1 MTRVREH
8 FGVAALILAAAVAL
22 GCAPRSTAALERAR
36 AAYQDAS
43 RDEQVI
49 ENAPLALQ
57 DAEQTLEKAER
68 SPNEKDTAS
77 LAYVVERKVEIAKA
91 NADERV
97 AEELARRLGREQKAS
112 APGGC
117 GDRRP
122 HHRPPGSGTARDNGA
137 RSCRPIDG
145 RVDARPARP

>member
-1 MTRVREH
+1 MTPVRELH
-8 FGVAALILAAAVAL
+8 GIAGLIVASVVAH
-22 GCAPRSTAALERAR
+22 GCAPHSTAALERAR

-43 RDEQVI
+43 RDQQVT

-77 LAYVVERKVEIAKA
+77 LAYMVERKVEIARA
-91 NADERV
+91 NAEERL
-97 AEELARRLGREQKAS
+97 AEKLASRLSGEQAR
-112 APGGC
+112 AGTDC

-122 HHRPPGSGTARDNGA
+122 RHRRPGSGSARLSGA
-137 RSCRPIDG
+137 RRCGPADG
-145 RVDARPARP
+145 RIDARPARP

>member
-8 FGVAALILAAAVAL
+8 FGAAALMLAAVAL

-97 AEELARRLGREQKAS
+97 AEELASHLDRARGE
-112 APGGC
+112 C
-117 GDRRP
+117 GDRPPR
-122 HHRPPGSGTARDNGA
+122 HRPPGSETPRDRGA
-137 RSCRPIDG
+137 RSCRSG
-145 RVDARPARP
+145 RR